1 MPKRTC
7 SRVVTT
13 VARPGDAPPPAAPL
27 QERELVALWLLGR
40 VPAELLPWPLL
51 RAGRAGRGPG
61 PDVREAAFGGPDGVV
76 LCGDVEVHLAA
87 SDFVHHGHLD
97 DPAYTG
103 VVLHLVWTDDR
114 PLRGAPQ
121 PLPGSPPQALPG
133 STPQAPPGSPPQAPP
148 GSTPQAPPGST
159 PQALPGSA
167 PQALPGSAPQ
177 ALPGSAPQAPPGSTP
192 QALPGSA
199 PQALPGSAPQAL
211 PGSTP
216 QALPG
221 STPQAL
227 PGTGCSAPTVEVG
240 PALGRDPDRLRRLL
254 RRGPRGAEPCVAA
267 AQARGPAATAELVR
281 AEGRRRL
288 AERAWRAAEL
298 AAEHGWDGAWDVL
311 LDGALHGSAGRRRET
326 AEERAALA
334 ARLTASLCS
343 PARGDTP
350 RGPDVLRALRAHAV
364 DGGARPRALIAA
376 FHVEGAVGPGRAAEL
391 GWNAAL
397 PLLAAAAAAYDDAP
411 LARATAELAERW
423 PAPRPYGRTRALA
436 NLLGP
441 PPRGGGAQHAQGLLR
456 VRRELESGRAVVT
469 IPQLHPPGEEAE
481 VDFGGVSVWLDGEL
495 TELSMFVMRLS
506 HSGRAVHVC
515 FPGEGQE
522 AFLEGHTVA
531 LGRLGGVPRRVR
543 YDNLKAAVTRV
554 LAGPPP
560 GPVVRTRRLRAVSRL
575 LI

>member
-159 PQALPGSA
+159 PQALPG
-167 PQALPGSAPQ
+167 
-177 ALPGSAPQAPPGSTP
+177 
-192 QALPGSA
+192 
-199 PQALPGSAPQAL
+199 
-211 PGSTP
+211 
-216 QALPG
+216 
-221 STPQAL
+221 
-227 PGTGCSAPTVEVG
+227 GCSAPTVEVG

-441 PPRGGGAQHAQGLLR
+441 PPRGGGAQHAQGLLHLQDLWCER
-456 VRRELESGRAVVT
+456 GGCGRCPA
-469 IPQLHPPGEEAE
+469 
-481 VDFGGVSVWLDGEL
+481 S
-495 TELSMFVMRLS
+495 
-506 HSGRAVHVC
+506 
-515 FPGEGQE
+515 
-522 AFLEGHTVA
+522 
-531 LGRLGGVPRRVR
+531 
-543 YDNLKAAVTRV
+543 
-554 LAGPPP
+554 
-560 GPVVRTRRLRAVSRL
+560 
-575 LI
+575 

>member
-1 MPKRTC
+1 MPERTG

-13 VARPGDAPPPAAPL
+13 VARPGDAPPPAAAPL

-97 DPAYTG
+97 DPAYAG

-121 PLPGSPPQALPG
+121 PLPGSPPQAPPG
-133 STPQAPPGSPPQAPP
+133 STPQAPP

-159 PQALPGSA
+159 PQALPGS
-167 PQALPGSAPQ
+167 
-177 ALPGSAPQAPPGSTP
+177 TP
-192 QALPGSA
+192 QALPG
-199 PQALPGSAPQAL
+199 GR
-211 PGSTP
+211 
-216 QALPG
+216 
-221 STPQAL
+221 
-227 PGTGCSAPTVEVG
+227 SAPTVEVG

-254 RRGPRGAEPCVAA
+254 RRGPRGAEPCAA
-267 AQARGPAATAELVR
+267 AAHARGPAATAELVR

-334 ARLTASLCS
+334 ARLTAALGRHAHGDTARR
-343 PARGDTP
+343 PAHGDTP
-350 RGPDVLRALRAHAV
+350 RGPDVLRTLRAHAV
-364 DGGARPRALIAA
+364 EGAARPRALIAA
-376 FHVEGAVGPGRAAEL
+376 FHVEGAVGPGRAAEV

-441 PPRGGGAQHAQGLLR
+441 PPRGAGAQHAQGLLHLQDLWCER
-456 VRRELESGRAVVT
+456 
-469 IPQLHPPGEEAE
+469 
-481 VDFGGVSVWLDGEL
+481 GGCGTCPVS
-495 TELSMFVMRLS
+495 
-506 HSGRAVHVC
+506 
-515 FPGEGQE
+515 
-522 AFLEGHTVA
+522 
-531 LGRLGGVPRRVR
+531 
-543 YDNLKAAVTRV
+543 
-554 LAGPPP
+554 
-560 GPVVRTRRLRAVSRL
+560 
-575 LI
+575 